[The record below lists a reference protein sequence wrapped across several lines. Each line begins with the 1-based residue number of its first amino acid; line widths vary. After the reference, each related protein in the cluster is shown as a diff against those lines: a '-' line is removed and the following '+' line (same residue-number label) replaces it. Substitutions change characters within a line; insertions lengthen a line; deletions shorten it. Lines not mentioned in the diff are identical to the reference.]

1 MLNWHDRRSSAPDRH
16 PFSFMTFYRKIA
28 VYSAAF
34 CFLGSAAISQDAQ
47 APAPPVPESGFIL
60 PGVADVPAQDR
71 PAVPDTI
78 AIPRFDDPSGETP
91 EIITESRTMTVP
103 EVEAVEIPEELAP
116 DEPVEEEAEEAAEE
130 VAENADIEEKV
141 DEKDSTIKKL
151 KSVGPSAKPLTAE
164 ALRAKSEPK
173 KKSGQVGSSIMT
185 RTEARTFTFSIPAP
199 RGQLLDR
206 NGYPLAQSKVAYYAA
221 ISFPFLG
228 ADVKDAEI
236 LRYAGERILH
246 VNNILGSDWD
256 LSGKAV
262 ISHYKDRRW
271 FPLTFSSVLTPEEV
285 SELQR
290 QRMEGLLLH
299 PVYVRHYPQ
308 NETLSHVLGYV
319 GKRPPR
325 AKGPIV
331 NDEPLWG
338 IGEGVDGLE
347 LAYEPDLRGKPGR
360 VNLLFQEDG
369 TKIKEDV
376 LSRPVPGYNV
386 ITSIDLEMQRIA
398 EELLAEKV
406 KRGAMVVMDVRNGDV
421 VAMASFPQYNPN
433 DFIPS
438 ISQEKYSELVNDPAK
453 PLFPRAFRAAYP
465 PASTFKVATA
475 LGFLESG
482 YISASDV
489 YNCPNA
495 WRIGKLIMRNW
506 NSKGEGPMNVVTAL
520 TRSCNTWFYEVAVSA
535 GGDSMSYM
543 ATRLGLGMKT
553 GIPLKE
559 VEGFIPN
566 NRYWLENYGHMMSD
580 GEEAVMSIGQGKVLT
595 TPIQVARMMAA
606 IGNGKQVM
614 KPRMVL
620 QIQDVNHEIVR
631 SFPPEPINTLN
642 VDAYSLST
650 VRRGMYNVVNAGN
663 GTGKRAYHKI
673 TVSGKTGTG
682 QWKPAE
688 KQNIAWFAGFFPS
701 KYPVYS
707 FAVIYEGDPGESVGG
722 GKLAAPVVGEF
733 LDRYLTEENYN
744 KVRDAANEL
753 KEQDTGEPAD
763 SYSYRDSQPRSIF
776 RNAGTE
782 ETVTTE
788 VIQPE
793 QPAQPRPPESRGRQG
808 GGGIFSK
815 IFKRKRR

>member
-1 MLNWHDRRSSAPDRH
+1 MIFIRKFAGILATLSFFLVSA
-16 PFSFMTFYRKIA
+16 
-28 VYSAAF
+28 YS
-34 CFLGSAAISQDAQ
+34 QEQ
-47 APAPPVPESGFIL
+47 RPVEAESGFIL
-60 PGVADVPAQDR
+60 PGVTEMKAQER

-78 AIPRFDDPSGETP
+78 AIPRFDDPEAESP
-91 EIITESRTMTVP
+91 EIITESRTMSVP
-103 EVEAVEIPEELAP
+103 DVGAVEIPKELAP
-116 DEPVEEEAEEAAEE
+116 DAPSEEAEEEAAKE

-141 DEKDSTIKKL
+141 DEKDSTVKKMEGV
-151 KSVGPSAKPLTAE
+151 SPSDKPLTAK
-164 ALRAKSEPK
+164 ALRAKSEPEK
-173 KKSGQVGSSIMT
+173 KPGQVGSSIMT

-199 RGQLLDR
+199 RGQILDR

-228 ADVKDAEI
+228 SDVKNEEI

-262 ISHYKDRRW
+262 IDHYQDRRW
-271 FPLTFSSVLTPEEV
+271 FPLTFSSVLTGEEV
-285 SELQR
+285 EELRR
-290 QRMEGLLLH
+290 QKMEGLILH

-308 NETLSHVLGYV
+308 NETLSHAIGYV

-331 NDEPLWG
+331 SDEPLWG

-347 LAYEPDLRGKPGR
+347 LAYEPDLRGKSGR

-421 VAMASFPQYNPN
+421 MAMASFPQYNPN

-489 YNCPNA
+489 YSCPNA
-495 WRIGKLIMRNW
+495 WRIGKLTMRNW

-543 ATRLGLGMKT
+543 ATRLGMGMKT
-553 GIPLKE
+553 GLPLKE
-559 VEGFIPN
+559 AEGFIPN

-595 TPIQVARMMAA
+595 TPVQIARMMAA
-606 IGNGKQVM
+606 VGNGKQVL

-631 SFPPEPINTLN
+631 SFPVEPVNSLN
-642 VDAYSLST
+642 VDAYSLNT

-663 GTGKRAYHKI
+663 GTGKAAYHKI

-707 FAVIYEGDPGESVGG
+707 FAVIYEGDPGETVGG
-722 GKLAAPVVGEF
+722 GKQAAPVVGEF

-753 KEQDTGEPAD
+753 KELDTGEPAD

-776 RNAGTE
+776 RNSGTE
-782 ETVTTE
+782 ETVVTE
-788 VIQPE
+788 VIPPE
-793 QPAQPRPPESRGRQG
+793 QPAQPAPPQARKKSG
-808 GGGIFSK
+808 GGFFNK

>member
-1 MLNWHDRRSSAPDRH
+1 
-16 PFSFMTFYRKIA
+16 MTFIRKFAGILA
-28 VYSAAF
+28 TLSFFLVSAF
-34 CFLGSAAISQDAQ
+34 SQEQ
-47 APAPPVPESGFIL
+47 KPVEVESGFIL
-60 PGVADVPAQDR
+60 PGVTQIKAQDQ

-78 AIPRFDDPSGETP
+78 VIPRFDDPKAESP
-91 EIITESRTMTVP
+91 EIITESRTMSVP
-103 EVEAVEIPEELAP
+103 EVGAVEIPEELAP
-116 DEPVEEEAEEAAEE
+116 DTSPEEAAKEAAKE

-141 DEKDSTIKKL
+141 DEKDSTVKKMEGV
-151 KSVGPSAKPLTAE
+151 SPSDKPLTAK
-164 ALRAKSEPK
+164 ALRAKSEPEK
-173 KKSGQVGSSIMT
+173 QPGKVGSSIMT

-199 RGQLLDR
+199 RGQILDR

-228 ADVKDAEI
+228 SDVKNEEI

-246 VNNILGSDWD
+246 VNNILGSNWD

-262 ISHYKDRRW
+262 IDHYQNRRW
-271 FPLTFSSVLTPEEV
+271 FPLNFSSILSAEEV
-285 SELQR
+285 DELQR
-290 QRMEGLLLH
+290 QKMEGLLLH

-308 NETLSHVLGYV
+308 NETLSHAIGYV

-331 NDEPLWG
+331 SDEPLWG
-338 IGEGVDGLE
+338 IGQGVDGLE
-347 LAYEPDLRGKPGR
+347 LAYEPDLRGKSGR

-386 ITSIDLEMQRIA
+386 VTSIDLEMQRIA

-421 VAMASFPQYNPN
+421 MAMASFPQYNPN

-482 YISASDV
+482 YISASDL
-489 YNCPNA
+489 YDCPNA
-495 WRIGKLIMRNW
+495 WSIGKLTMRNW
-506 NSKGEGPMNVVTAL
+506 NLEGEGPMNVITAL
-520 TRSCNTWFYEVAVSA
+520 TRSCNTWFYEVATSA

-543 ATRLGLGMKT
+543 ATRLGMGMKT
-553 GIPLKE
+553 GLPLKE

-566 NRYWLENYGHMMSD
+566 NRYWVENYGHMMSD
-580 GEEAVMSIGQGKVLT
+580 GEEAVMSIGQGKVLA
-595 TPIQVARMMAA
+595 TPVQIARMMAA
-606 IGNGKQVM
+606 IGNGKQVL

-631 SFPPEPINTLN
+631 SFPVEQVNSLN
-642 VDAYSLST
+642 VDAYSLRT
-650 VRRGMYNVVNAGN
+650 VRRGMYNVVNGSN
-663 GTGKRAYHKI
+663 GTGKLAYHKI

-722 GKLAAPVVGEF
+722 GKVAAPVIGEF

-753 KEQDTGEPAD
+753 KELDTSEPAD
-763 SYSYRDSQPRSIF
+763 IYSYRDSQPRSIF
-776 RNAGTE
+776 RNLGTQE
-782 ETVTTE
+782 TE
-788 VIQPE
+788 VTEVVQPE
-793 QPAQPRPPESRGRQG
+793 QSEQLAQPVPPQAGEKSAG
-808 GGGIFSK
+808 GFFDK